1 MKHPAQLGMI
11 GMIGGG
17 IVGWVGI
24 SESLASSSP
33 MLSLVGAL
41 FVGLVIGVFTFLLG
55 LVVFG
60 KD

>member
-1 MKHPAQLGMI
+1 MI